1 MSTRHDEGVALMT
14 ASAAAG
20 YPQAQ
25 YEMANSYRHRKRTG
39 QEERQA
45 VEWLEAAAK
54 SGHHGAMVDLGVIY
68 LQGIKR
74 IGLERN
80 PYRAKLLFEQALRD
94 REDVVYEQQTGNGR
108 SWQYTVDSV
117 NRWLAQIPESVMRLD
132 LEGLD
137 AEQRRQAIE
146 QWYASEQQR
155 LRAQIPEP
163 EDSTQVSRQ
172 QRLDEI
178 DQQRNV
184 LLGADDTA
192 SD

>member
-1 MSTRHDEGVALMT
+1 
-14 ASAAAG
+14 
-20 YPQAQ
+20 
-25 YEMANSYRHRKRTG
+25 
-39 QEERQA
+39 
-45 VEWLEAAAK
+45 
-54 SGHHGAMVDLGVIY
+54 MVDLGVVY

-74 IGLERN
+74 IGLARD
-80 PYRAKLLFEQALRD
+80 PYRAKLLFEQALRG